1 MQDAFSAIRDGIK
14 AANGLPSAENFN
26 YYQCYPTFNKIR
38 NKQAKSLVNSMQNIV
53 KLAGVSNDIV
63 QRDVEEK
70 FELLLEANDIL
81 IDRAVSF
88 C

>member
-1 MQDAFSAIRDGIK
+1 MQK
-14 AANGLPSAENFN
+14 
-26 YYQCYPTFNKIR
+26 
-38 NKQAKSLVNSMQNIV
+38 IV

-88 C
+88 F